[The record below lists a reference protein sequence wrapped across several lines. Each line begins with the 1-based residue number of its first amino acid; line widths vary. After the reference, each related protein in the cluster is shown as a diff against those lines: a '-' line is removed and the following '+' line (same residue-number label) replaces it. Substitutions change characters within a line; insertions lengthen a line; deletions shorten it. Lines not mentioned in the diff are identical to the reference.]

1 VTAVGVLF
9 LLLAVFALSF
19 LATSVSVIHIPDSP
33 GDMDDPP
40 DPYWP

>member
-1 VTAVGVLF
+1 VTAVEVLF
-9 LLLAVFALSF
+9 LLLGIFALSF

-33 GDMDDPP
+33 ADMEDPP

>member
-1 VTAVGVLF
+1 MTWIEILCQ
-9 LLLAVFALSF
+9 LLAVFALSF